1 MYRVINKYL
10 SGGIVGIDITGA
22 AERFLAKTLL
32 ALFNFSPGD
41 CRPRFSA
48 K

>member
-1 MYRVINKYL
+1 MLVACYL

>member
-1 MYRVINKYL
+1 MLVVYYL

-32 ALFNFSPGD
+32 ALLSFSPGD
-41 CRPRFSA
+41 WRLRFSA
-48 K
+48 E